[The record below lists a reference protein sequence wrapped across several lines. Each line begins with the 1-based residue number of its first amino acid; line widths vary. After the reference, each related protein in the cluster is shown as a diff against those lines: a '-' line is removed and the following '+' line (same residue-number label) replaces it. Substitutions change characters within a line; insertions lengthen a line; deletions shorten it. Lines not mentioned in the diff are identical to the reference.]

1 MQKIF
6 VLLGVITIMLGF
18 GFAHTDETDKTVVK
32 KDEHSIKE
40 VMEQAMKGGL
50 MRKVMGGNASIEE
63 KMQVLDLFISLS
75 ESEAPKG
82 DEEEWNEWTQ
92 KILTTYAKV
101 LVDREDAGAA
111 LRTVTNCKSCHD
123 KYK

>member
-1 MQKIF
+1 
-6 VLLGVITIMLGF
+6 
-18 GFAHTDETDKTVVK
+18 
-32 KDEHSIKE
+32 
-40 VMEQAMKGGL
+40 
-50 MRKVMGGNASIEE
+50 
-63 KMQVLDLFISLS
+63 MQVLDLFISLS

-111 LRTVTNCKSCHD
+111 LRGVTNCKSCHD